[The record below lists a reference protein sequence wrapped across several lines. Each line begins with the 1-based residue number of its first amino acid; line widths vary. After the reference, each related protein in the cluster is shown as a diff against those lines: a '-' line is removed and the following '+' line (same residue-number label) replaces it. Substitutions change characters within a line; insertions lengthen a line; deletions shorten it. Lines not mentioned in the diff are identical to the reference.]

1 MNYSISEDNLD
12 DTSEL
17 ASERNR
23 KQTAKGKQY
32 QIQLLED
39 QRSSAQRSWHKQ
51 LNRIENCLADFT
63 EPAKLQ
69 GERIFLES
77 KMELLVS
84 AHDRFVDVLED
95 LEAKRIMQ
103 QKFKL
108 VEQEHSDALKRL
120 NQKISELNQEKESL
134 LSSVTSRPSKVAH
147 GAKSHSSKSSHTSTA
162 IDRKADTAVKVA
174 KLKMELHFA
183 DGEATKI
190 AELKKFKLTKEFS
203 NSRGRNECH
212 Q

>member
-39 QRSSAQRSWHKQ
+39 QRSSAQRSWRKQ

-69 GERIFLES
+69 SERIFLES

-95 LEAKRIMQ
+95 LEAK
-103 QKFKL
+103 
-108 VEQEHSDALKRL
+108 
-120 NQKISELNQEKESL
+120 
-134 LSSVTSRPSKVAH
+134 
-147 GAKSHSSKSSHTSTA
+147 
-162 IDRKADTAVKVA
+162 
-174 KLKMELHFA
+174 
-183 DGEATKI
+183 
-190 AELKKFKLTKEFS
+190 
-203 NSRGRNECH
+203 
-212 Q
+212 